1 MKYNNKEVE
10 YLQSI
15 LKIRDW
21 SVSTVNGKKDKQK
34 QMPCREDSDYW
45 KPLIEL
51 KTGQILNWEKGVT
64 ASTNYKV
71 SDSGVYRLLDKNK
84 NVVAEREGY
93 VPRLLAP
100 EDKSF
105 AGDYVMMNIDENGFI
120 KNWKPVLNQFDFNFI
135 NETMSFRQFLNE
147 NNETVK
153 NNIEKLKSELENSNL
168 LPMFEIEVMDKHKE
182 IEFVTCDIKIEN
194 NMLVCQRDAV
204 NTKEEDSKFIAK
216 SEVEIDEDFTL
227 DENLQELYD
236 EVINDIIEGDLF
248 DLVD

>member
-34 QMPCREDSDYW
+34 QMPCREQSDYW

-64 ASTNYKV
+64 ASTRYKV
-71 SDSGVYRLLDKNK
+71 SDSGVYRLLDKDK

-135 NETMSFRQFLNE
+135 NETMSFRKFLKLNE
-147 NNETVK
+147 NYDESYNELGNVENDGQFGDRLTFKVDGWEIVVVTYSPINYPEEK
-153 NNIEKLKSELENSNL
+153 QLQNFLKDFNWKELSENDLLHYDSAKANNVES
-168 LPMFEIEVMDKHKE
+168 
-182 IEFVTCDIKIEN
+182 
-194 NMLVCQRDAV
+194 
-204 NTKEEDSKFIAK
+204 
-216 SEVEIDEDFTL
+216 EIDELEIQNINNKSKTI
-227 DENLQELYD
+227 NVA
-236 EVINDIIEGDLF
+236 EVTI
-248 DLVD
+248 